1 MKKVVNTSF
10 IICLNNINCITINK
24 DSKIF
29 INHIEFCNFKQG
41 LNFDF
46 PITGYVK
53 SDDFLKLFNNDTYSS
68 YEINGK
74 KVDIK
79 LSELKFDKILNNLN
93 NFSTCFFINNGFIPS
108 LTKDDLKNSIGLSY
122 IKDYKWPKDKIIYSI
137 EYKGGD
143 KKQIVDYK
151 NNEAID
157 DVCAF
162 SKKKYSPFEFR
173 FEDVLY
179 SLKDKFVKDS
189 QKCDF
194 PVDKSSIKDIIIKT
208 NSEEI
213 KLENLYHQKYEI
225 LFLELVDKAIK
236 DNTLEYVKIIFSTC
250 EKLKSEDKS
259 KDNSKDKCTCC
270 NK

>member
-1 MKKVVNTSF
+1 MNKVINISF
-10 IICLNNINCITINK
+10 IIGLNNINCITINK
-24 DSKIF
+24 DSKLF
-29 INHIEFCNFKQG
+29 INRIEFCNVKQG

-46 PITGYVK
+46 PATNNVK
-53 SDDFLKLFNNDTYSS
+53 SDDFLKLFNNDNYST
-68 YEINGK
+68 YEISGK

-93 NFSTCFFINNGFIPS
+93 DFSTCFFIDNGFISS
-108 LTKDDLKNSIGLSY
+108 LTKDDLKNPIGLSY
-122 IKDYKWPKDKIIYSI
+122 IKDYKWPKDKIIFSI
-137 EYKGGD
+137 EYGEDD

-151 NNEAID
+151 NNEDID

-162 SKKKYSPFEFR
+162 SKKERSNTFR

-189 QKCDF
+189 QKCNF
-194 PVDKSSIKDIIIKT
+194 PVEKASIKDIIIKT

-250 EKLKSEDKS
+250 EKLNSS
-259 KDNSKDKCTCC
+259 KKCICC